1 MIDKYEYK
9 LKFEQMKAL
18 TAEGDYAA
26 AAEIADTIQWRKVRN
41 MNLLIKAGDIYC
53 KRKRY
58 DEAKEILQMA
68 YDRSP
73 IGRMIIYRLAEIA
86 VKMKNF
92 EEAEEYYDEFV
103 ELAPRDNLKYVLRYK
118 ISKAKGADIQA
129 RIAILEELN
138 EAEYTEEWALE
149 LAYLYHKA
157 GENEKCIDACDKL
170 ILWFGDGIYVERAME
185 LKMLY
190 QPLTKSQEDKYR
202 VFKQR
207 RDGIK
212 EVYPK
217 RDAVRIPPVQ
227 ENIGKYNTTN
237 LQEELKKSMQQM
249 KSPAE
254 QEPAPGI
261 NGWERTSR
269 AAQTALEIAKQ
280 RRTEPQKAKALQ
292 EAEDIMDRL
301 VDVIPSLDAEIAPD
315 QRLREQY
322 LSKSGVSTEERAGRY
337 MAGMNNMLQQQID
350 RFQEE
355 NEAEPDLLRKI
366 KRAKP
371 NFEGSVGVRPFIPR
385 NVRPPERAE
394 AYEEQPLPEGYEA
407 FAARESAAG
416 RIPRRFVL
424 GTDGQEEI
432 RFVDTSAEYTRQA
445 NTSIEPDG
453 ENFRPHGRDPERT
466 GEGVLLP
473 QGTELKETGE
483 GYSGPLETAPEEPD
497 EEYFPPQGIMQQETG
512 VGDFSPQEEIQKE
525 PVTEFAGEQA
535 TVPGEPQ
542 EQYFGGQEIE
552 PIGSGAEYRRGQE
565 IEPIGSGAEYRRGQ
579 EIEPIGS
586 GAEYHYGQGMAE
598 AGSAAEY
605 AGEQYG
611 LSEEGFMED
620 ICRRDDVPEEPAA
633 DYDGQDDAPEEPA
646 ADYDGQDDAPEE
658 SAAGYNGWQG
668 EMPEEAAMEY
678 AGQQGYAPGGT
689 ADGWNGQEIALPEDE
704 TEEFPEMQKTLPPEP
719 DEVLSEEM
727 KMAEAEFYGIPVDA
741 LTDGQ
746 NDTPLYQPDLSAEEL
761 AEGHLARQ
769 DTKEIKAKIIAE
781 ALDRHAEDIIVED
794 DEVLAGSIPE
804 QNAAS
809 KTQDMPEI
817 TAFDDAQKAIFSYFA
832 PVAGMQEQICRTL
845 SHTLARFAQG
855 GSSASGHIVI
865 QGGRGCGKTI
875 LAKRLIMALQKE
887 VQRPQLKL
895 GKIDAEKLNEK
906 DLSGL
911 LKKMAG
917 GCLLIERAGDLNRE
931 TAVKLSLLVEHDSS
945 GLLII
950 LEDTRVGLEDALRL
964 DEGFAKRFTEKIKIP
979 VFTSDELVEF
989 GRTYAHERDYE
1000 IDNMGVLAL
1009 YNRISNIQRLD
1020 QPTTLTEVKDIIDEA
1035 IEKAEKKSWKKA
1047 FSILTSRRYTE
1058 NDYIILRE
1066 KDFEE

>member
-565 IEPIGSGAEYRRGQ
+565 IEPIGSGAEY
-579 EIEPIGS
+579 
-586 GAEYHYGQGMAE
+586 HYGQGMAE

-620 ICRRDDVPEEPAA
+620 ICRRDDV
-633 DYDGQDDAPEEPA
+633 PEEPA

-704 TEEFPEMQKTLPPEP
+704 TEEFPEMQKNLPPEP

>member
-565 IEPIGSGAEYRRGQ
+565 IEPIGSGAEY
-579 EIEPIGS
+579 
-586 GAEYHYGQGMAE
+586 HYGQGMAE

-704 TEEFPEMQKTLPPEP
+704 TEEFPEMQKNLPPEP

-855 GSSASGHIVI
+855 GSSASGHIEI